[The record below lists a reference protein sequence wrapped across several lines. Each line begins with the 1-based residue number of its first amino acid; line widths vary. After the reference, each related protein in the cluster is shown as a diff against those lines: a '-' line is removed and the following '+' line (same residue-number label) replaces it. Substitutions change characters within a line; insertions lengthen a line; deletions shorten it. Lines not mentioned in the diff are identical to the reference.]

1 MNTETTA
8 SPATKSSHWSQDVHR
23 EFASAGISLVATVPD
38 GGLVPL
44 LQLCEADDSMQ
55 VVTLTTEEEGIA
67 LCSGA
72 WLGGLKAIMLMQ
84 SSGVGN
90 CINML
95 SLPNIARIP
104 LLMVITMRGEWG
116 EFNPWQV
123 PMGQAT
129 PAVLQ
134 QMGVTVYRPDTAVE
148 IGATVAAAGR
158 YVFATGNAAAVLV
171 SQRIIGAKSFTE

>member
-1 MNTETTA
+1 MSGAGSPNHTE
-8 SPATKSSHWSQDVHR
+8 SGHWSQDVHQ
-23 EFASAGISLVATVPD
+23 ALGAAGITLVATVPD

-44 LQLCEADDSMQ
+44 LRLCEDDPTMD

-104 LLMVITMRGEWG
+104 LLMLITMRGEWG

-129 PAVLQ
+129 PGVLEL
-134 QMGVTVYRPDTAVE
+134 MGVTVYRPDNAGE
-148 IGATVAAAGR
+148 IGETVAAAGR
-158 YVFATGNAAAVLV
+158 YVFNTGHAAAILV
-171 SQRIIGAKSFTE
+171 SQRIIGAKTF

>member
-1 MNTETTA
+1 MQT
-8 SPATKSSHWSQDVHR
+8 SSTPEQTVSEHWSADVHQVLG
-23 EFASAGISLVATVPD
+23 AADIGLIATVPD

-44 LQLCEADDSMQ
+44 LRLCEDDPSMD

-72 WLGGLKAIMLMQ
+72 WLGGLRAAMLMQ

-104 LLMVITMRGEWG
+104 LLMLITMRGEWG

-129 PAVLQ
+129 PKVLEL
-134 QMGVTVYRPDTAVE
+134 MGVTVYRPDTAAE
-148 IGATVAAAGR
+148 IAETVAAASR
-158 YVFATGNAAAVLV
+158 YVFNTGNAAAVLV
-171 SQRIIGAKSFTE
+171 SQRIIGAKTFVE